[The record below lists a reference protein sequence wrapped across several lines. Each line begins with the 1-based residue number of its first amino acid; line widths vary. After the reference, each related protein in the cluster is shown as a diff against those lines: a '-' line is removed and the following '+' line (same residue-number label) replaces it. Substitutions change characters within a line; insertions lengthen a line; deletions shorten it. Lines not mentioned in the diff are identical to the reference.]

1 MARSE
6 IESLRR
12 QVERARQNS
21 NRKVQRLR
29 REKGVRIGL
38 APEVDPR
45 RAKGVESRYNRAQ
58 LQSYLSELKGF
69 NSRSRQFVAGDSGVP
84 IRKEVAY
91 QLEQAQKAFNL
102 SRERMGTSIESVEIP
117 GRGGITYG
125 DVNRRRRNEIA
136 GPLTRSE
143 YQTKRMKSEQAVIKA
158 TESLRSRIGP
168 GAARRET
175 ARAREVL
182 DSMALNI
189 GDAGA
194 LREKFSG
201 MSDKQILAFWS
212 NPAHI
217 NSLSLMIESDQ
228 AYEGWYDDDPSEI
241 AEQQGALVWEHID
254 AMESVIR

>member
-1 MARSE
+1 
-6 IESLRR
+6 
-12 QVERARQNS
+12 
-21 NRKVQRLR
+21 
-29 REKGVRIGL
+29 
-38 APEVDPR
+38 
-45 RAKGVESRYNRAQ
+45 
-58 LQSYLSELKGF
+58 
-69 NSRSRQFVAGDSGVP
+69 
-84 IRKEVAY
+84 
-91 QLEQAQKAFNL
+91 
-102 SRERMGTSIESVEIP
+102 
-117 GRGGITYG
+117 
-125 DVNRRRRNEIA
+125 
-136 GPLTRSE
+136 
-143 YQTKRMKSEQAVIKA
+143 MKSEQAVIKA

-201 MSDKQILAFWS
+201 MSDKQVLAFWS

-254 AMESVIR
+254 AIESVIR